1 MTIAF
6 WCVLAAAV
14 MPLVFTAVAKFG
26 EGGKGFTNRKPRLF
40 QQNLEGYRARA
51 HWAHLNSLEAFPP
64 FAAGV
69 VIAQFLHA
77 PQGRIDLLALAFI
90 ALRLVYGALYIADKA
105 ALRSLVWA
113 LGFFCVVGLFIV
125 AAMAG

>member
-1 MTIAF
+1 MTIAL
-6 WCVLAAAV
+6 WSILAAAV
-14 MPLVFTAVAKFG
+14 MPLLFTAIAKFS

-69 VIAQFLHA
+69 LVAQFLHA
-77 PQGRIDLLALAFI
+77 AQDRIDLLAVSFI
-90 ALRLVYGALYIADKA
+90 VLRLIYGALYIADKA
-105 ALRSLVWA
+105 LVRSIVWA
-113 LGFFCVVGLFIV
+113 LAFACVVGLFVV
-125 AAMAG
+125 AAQA

>member
-1 MTIAF
+1 MTMAF

-14 MPLVFTAVAKFG
+14 LPLLFTAIAKFG
-26 EGGKGFTNRKPRLF
+26 DGGKGFTNRKPRLF

-69 VIAQFLHA
+69 LIAQFAHA
-77 PQGRIDLLALAFI
+77 PQDRIDGLALTFI
-90 ALRLVYGALYIADKA
+90 VLRLLYGVLYIADKA
-105 ALRSLVWA
+105 MLRSAVWA
-113 LGFFCVVGLFIV
+113 LGFFCVVGLFVV
-125 AAMAG
+125 AAMV